1 MAKYLWEGSYT
12 AEGAKGLVK
21 DGGSSRKQAMT
32 ELVKKMGGTVE
43 AFYFAFGQAD
53 FFVIV
58 DLPDAASAAA
68 LSLAVG
74 QAGAVQMKTHVLLTA
89 EELDQASKKS
99 VGYRAP
105 GR

>member
-12 AEGAKGLVK
+12 AEGTKGLVK
-21 DGGSSRKQAMT
+21 EGGSSRRQAMT
-32 ELVKKMGGTVE
+32 EMVKKLGGTIE
-43 AFYFAFGQAD
+43 AFYFAFGGAD

-58 DLPDAASAAA
+58 DLPDSASAAA
-68 LSLAVG
+68 VSLAVN
-74 QAGAVQMKTHVLLTA
+74 QAGAVQMKTHILLTP
-89 EELDQASKKS
+89 EEMDQAAKKS

>member
-21 DGGSSRKQAMT
+21 EGGSSRKQAMT

-43 AFYFAFGQAD
+43 AFYFAFGAAD

-74 QAGAVQMKTHVLLTA
+74 QSGAIQMRTHVLITP

>member
-12 AEGAKGLVK
+12 AEGAKGLLK
-21 DGGSSRKQAMT
+21 EGGTSRKETMT
-32 ELVKKMGGTVE
+32 ELVKKLGGTIE
-43 AFYFAFGQAD
+43 AFYFAFGATD

-68 LSLAVG
+68 ISLAVS
-74 QAGAVQMKTHVLLTA
+74 QAGAVQMRTHVLVTPQ
-89 EELDQASKKS
+89 EMDQASKKAVS
-99 VGYRAP
+99 YRAP